1 MRRWWTWLVVTALA
15 GIGVAA
21 TADTLRGG
29 EETVTRAA
37 ESTATA
43 AIQPRAVDLAVSR
56 LREAG
61 VTGVLTYSDE
71 DCRLHAITLP
81 GLETAH
87 APPFEMCAPYT
98 GTGGIGAFDGD
109 VVWSGLGYQAVQV
122 VLSKEKLDR
131 LLHRDDLAVRQAV
144 SLGSQQYATLAGG
157 NNGWVVSIHDGDKIV
172 RVAGNAG
179 EEDVVLRPSPR
190 GGYLGV
196 LLPRQSA
203 VRVARP
209 GRSRRAASG
218 RHAPARH
225 RLVARRALDG
235 GRHAS
240 ERLRLPDRRAPGGP
254 LIRIPLAVRDL
265 DWGSS

>member
-1 MRRWWTWLVVTALA
+1 M
-15 GIGVAA
+15 
-21 TADTLRGG
+21 
-29 EETVTRAA
+29 
-37 ESTATA
+37 
-43 AIQPRAVDLAVSR
+43 
-56 LREAG
+56 
-61 VTGVLTYSDE
+61 TGVLTYSDE

-172 RVAGNAG
+172 RVAENAG

-203 VRVARP
+203 VRVADRDGRAVQLPAVTRP
-209 GRSRRAASG
+209 HAIGWSPDELWTAVATDQSVYVFPTGRTG
-218 RHAPARH
+218 R
-225 RLVARRALDG
+225 
-235 GRHAS
+235 
-240 ERLRLPDRRAPGGP
+240 P